1 MPKVTH
7 VSTGVIV
14 SVSDAKAESLVGS
27 VWRLAEDAT
36 PATKT
41 NTKKAPAKRTRKA
54 PAATETETD
63 D

>member
-7 VSTGVIV
+7 ILTGVTV

-27 VWRLAEDAT
+27 AWRLAEADT
-36 PATKT
+36 PVTKT
-41 NTKKAPAKRTRKA
+41 TTKKAPAKRTRKT
-54 PAATETETD
+54 AAAETNTD

>member
-7 VSTGVIV
+7 VATGVTV
-14 SVSDAKAESLVGS
+14 SVSDAKAESLTGS
-27 VWRLAEDAT
+27 VWRLAEEAG

-41 NTKKAPAKRTRKA
+41 TTNKAPAKRARKA
-54 PAATETETD
+54 PAATETD

>member
-7 VSTGVIV
+7 VLTGVTV

-41 NTKKAPAKRTRKA
+41 TTKKAPARKRKT
-54 PAATETETD
+54 AADTND
-63 D
+63 